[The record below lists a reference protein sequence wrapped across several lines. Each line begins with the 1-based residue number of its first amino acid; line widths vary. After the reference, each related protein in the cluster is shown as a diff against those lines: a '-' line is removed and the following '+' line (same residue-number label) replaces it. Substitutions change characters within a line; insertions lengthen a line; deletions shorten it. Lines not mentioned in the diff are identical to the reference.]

1 MPADPRLEGL
11 RNRYTN
17 KSAKATKVLATDPR
31 TKKIVRRTQREMRR
45 SGLDVTFDTA
55 VERMVE
61 EVFSDLCETERR
73 LSGVKVVLVQD
84 EFPEA
89 GTVQDARYSPYIH
102 ISTSLLALV
111 SELVQ
116 AQADLSSSKMRRRRP
131 LDTQIAAL
139 RYLGLQWSFH
149 GLSGTIGRKSSLRF
163 GLWSLYIY
171 RLMHAATSFILAHE
185 AAHILLEHDHSAVRG
200 MEEAHK
206 LEYEA
211 DAYGLKMLYNMPLNR
226 KKSDITS
233 GAMLVLDGFDFS
245 VRSQWAIPPQ
255 SHPSASKR
263 IDNLGQRGLLQ
274 ATELDIVMS
283 KVVRAASDT
292 VGALPAEFWQNLL
305 SNRHWINDFHSEH
318 VYRNVINIDMMCG
331 SDDDTLSGA
340 LQEILR
346 ETNRHDIDINSV
358 LQRIV
363 DSFGDTSYGL
373 SLQDIDDAVSIDP
386 EISTVGSPY
395 QLVCN
400 YLMDIMI
407 RNRMLPKEEQ

>member
-1 MPADPRLEGL
+1 MSADPRLEGL

-116 AQADLSSSKMRRRRP
+116 AQADLSSRKMRRRRP

-200 MEEAHK
+200 MEKAHK

-331 SDDDTLSGA
+331 SDDDTLSGT

-373 SLQDIDDAVSIDP
+373 SLQDIDDAVSTDP
-386 EISTVGSPY
+386 EISTVGNPY
-395 QLVCN
+395 QLACN

>member
-1 MPADPRLEGL
+1 MSADPRLEGL

-17 KSAKATKVLATDPR
+17 KRAKATKVLATDPR

-116 AQADLSSSKMRRRRP
+116 AQADLSSRKMRRRRP

-206 LEYEA
+206 LECEA

-358 LQRIV
+358 LQRII

-373 SLQDIDDAVSIDP
+373 SLQDIDDAVSTDP